1 MTTSSCGVVSLRPY
15 DQARVDVGGTRGRIR
30 VDDRR
35 SVWQELPRIG
45 TSGHPIDDDIDA
57 SAIDHGA
64 VE

>member
-1 MTTSSCGVVSLRPY
+1 MTLLPY
-15 DQARVDVGGTRGRIR
+15 DQTRVEVGRTRGRIR
-30 VDDRR
+30 GDDRR

-45 TSGHPIDDDIDA
+45 TSGHHPIHDDVDA